1 MNDSCAAEK
10 LQKFYSRYGSSYITL
25 MTVREFIAFSNQEQ
39 CLLSRLIIAKKSC
52 RWNLKTFYT
61 HRDDTPPET
70 VQLFQKFLPDTF
82 IWHQSGILLGMQQIY
97 FASNI
102 LATTDP
108 QVAIS
113 MLYEIFL
120 WKTSNCKLR
129 GKFFLTMGLRS
140 LFACLIYIYS
150 DIARLRIYEGIM
162 SISYIVLCCFVSLA
176 QRTISMV
183 GCTFITSFRFLI
195 N

>member
-1 MNDSCAAEK
+1 MVAV
-10 LQKFYSRYGSSYITL
+10 ITL
-25 MTVREFIAFSNQEQ
+25 MTVCEFIAFSNQEP
-39 CLLSRLIIAKKSC
+39 CLLSRLIIAIGESTLTKI
-52 RWNLKTFYT
+52 
-61 HRDDTPPET
+61 DTSPET
-70 VQLFQKFLPDTF
+70 VQTFQDFLPDTF

-120 WKTSNCKLR
+120 WKTSNRKLW
-129 GKFFLTMGLRS
+129 GKFYLTMGLCS

-150 DIARLRIYEGIM
+150 DIARLRIYEGII
-162 SISYIVLCCFVSLA
+162 STSYIVLCCFVSLA

-183 GCTFITSFRFLI
+183 GCTFITSFRF
-195 N
+195 